1 MKMKNENYA
10 ASESCPHCNGW
21 GIEPNDDLKPCRAG
35 CKKSPYLGMI
45 QNVIKNVCDEDLFS
59 SENTPDH
66 GRQSRASDGSEI

>member
-1 MKMKNENYA
+1 MKNENYA

-59 SENTPDH
+59 SENVEVDH
-66 GRQSRASDGSEI
+66 GDSR